1 MNQLILATH
10 NNHKAR
16 EFQDILP
23 QYSVKT
29 LADLGHDE
37 EIEETATDLEGNSL
51 LKAKTIFKR
60 YGYVVISDDSGLE
73 VNALNGAPG
82 VYSARYAGE
91 PRNDQRNTEKLL
103 YKLQGASNR
112 KAQFRTVITL
122 MSPGNSFQFEG
133 IVSGTIAESPRGEA
147 GFGYDPVFVPKG
159 YQQTFAELPADLKN
173 KISHRANA
181 IEKLLHFL
189 NEHPRFCEILEKTDD
204 PSP

>member
-60 YGYVVISDDSGLE
+60 YGYLVISDDSGLE

-189 NEHPRFCEILEKTDD
+189 NEHPRFCEILK
-204 PSP
+204 

>member
-103 YKLQGASNR
+103 Y
-112 KAQFRTVITL
+112 
-122 MSPGNSFQFEG
+122 
-133 IVSGTIAESPRGEA
+133 
-147 GFGYDPVFVPKG
+147 
-159 YQQTFAELPADLKN
+159 
-173 KISHRANA
+173 
-181 IEKLLHFL
+181 
-189 NEHPRFCEILEKTDD
+189 
-204 PSP
+204 

>member
-10 NNHKAR
+10 NDHKAQ
-16 EFQDILP
+16 EFRDILP
-23 QYSVKT
+23 QYSVQT

-37 EIEETATDLEGNSL
+37 EIEETATDLEGNSF
-51 LKAKTIFKR
+51 LKAETIFKR
-60 YGYVVISDDSGLE
+60 YGHVVISDDSGLE

-82 VYSARYAGE
+82 VYSARYTGE

-103 YKLQGASNR
+103 DELQGASNR

-122 MSPGNSFQFEG
+122 MNEENSFQFEG
-133 IVSGTIAESPRGEA
+133 VVCGTIAKSPKGEA
-147 GFGYDPVFVPKG
+147 GFGYDPVFIPEG
-159 YQQTFAELPADLKN
+159 YQQTFAELATDVKN

-189 NEHPRFCEILEKTDD
+189 NEHPTFC
-204 PSP
+204 

>member
-29 LADLGHDE
+29 LSDLGHYE

-189 NEHPRFCEILEKTDD
+189 NEHPRFCEILK
-204 PSP
+204 

>member
-10 NNHKAR
+10 NDHKAQ
-16 EFQDILP
+16 EFRDILP

-29 LADLGHDE
+29 LADLGHDG
-37 EIEETATDLEGNSL
+37 EIEETAKDLEGNSF
-51 LKAKTIFKR
+51 LKAETIFKC
-60 YGYVVISDDSGLE
+60 YGHMVISDDSGLE
-73 VNALNGAPG
+73 VDALNGAPG

-103 YKLQGASNR
+103 DQLQGVSNR

-122 MSPGNSFQFEG
+122 MNTEDSFQFEG
-133 IVSGTIAESPRGEA
+133 IVSGTIAISPRGEA
-147 GFGYDPVFVPKG
+147 GFGYDPIFVPKG
-159 YQQTFAELPADLKN
+159 YQQTFAELTADVKN

-189 NEHPRFCEILEKTDD
+189 NEQPTFC
-204 PSP
+204 

>member
-51 LKAKTIFKR
+51 IKAKTIFKR

-189 NEHPRFCEILEKTDD
+189 NEHPRFCEILK
-204 PSP
+204 

>member
-103 YKLQGASNR
+103 YKLQGVSNR

-189 NEHPRFCEILEKTDD
+189 NEHPRFCEILK
-204 PSP
+204 